1 MGESY
6 ESVRTMLSREAPGD
20 PGLVRGWIR
29 SVRHGKGVSFL
40 DVSDGSCMDGMQVVA
55 NPETEGYESVV
66 KQLSTGSAIEAWGS
80 VVESPGKGQRFELHA
95 DRIEL
100 VGEAGADYPLQK
112 KRHSFE
118 FLRTIAHLRP

>member
-20 PGLVRGWIR
+20 SGLVRGWIR
-29 SVRHGKGVSFL
+29 TVRHAKDVSFL

-66 KQLSTGSAIEAWGS
+66 KQLSTGSAIAAWGC

-95 DRIEL
+95 DRVEL
-100 VGEAGADYPLQK
+100 VGEAGQDYPLQK
-112 KRHSFE
+112 R
-118 FLRTIAHLRP
+118 LALNGQGAL